1 MAKITVTVKS
11 VDGKILSGANVTYG
25 VNGAPVTGTTDANG
39 VYTAS
44 GLPAKSY
51 AFTASINGYVA
62 QTEGIV
68 LADNDEKTIDF
79 SMAAQNATI
88 SAVEQALT
96 GVVTTAEQKAATA
109 TSWNDVYNNAKI
121 AMNDLSA
128 GIDKGVALSEIT
140 TLVSKAEDAAYV
152 QVDSYVNALMIKRH
166 TLPFWKCVGIDFEM
180 LLIEAAKLY
189 ISIEINKLLAKVKAK
204 YTV

>member
-1 MAKITVTVKS
+1 MAKITITVKNI
-11 VDGKILSGANVTYG
+11 DGAALSGANVTYG

-109 TSWNDVYNNAKI
+109 TSWNDVYNNAKS

-152 QVDSYVNALMIKRH
+152 QVDAYVSALMIKRH
-166 TLPFWKCVGIDFEM
+166 TLKFWQCVGIDFEL

-189 ISIEINKLLAKVKAK
+189 ISIEINKLLAKAKAK
-204 YTV
+204 YAA